1 MRIRLVQE
9 GDAHAIAA
17 IYAPI
22 VERTHISFEERAPSA
37 EEMRRR
43 IASNGEKY
51 PWLVAIDGDSM
62 VGYAYASAHRSRAG
76 YRWSVDSTVYVAE
89 HARGQG
95 VGTALY
101 RELFERLRAQRFHNV
116 FAGIALPNDAS
127 IALHRSLGF
136 THVGVYRR
144 VGYKNGAW
152 HDTSWWQLRLTDDE
166 AAADE
171 PLPTMANHRGRP

>member
-1 MRIRLVQE
+1 MQIRLAQPQ
-9 GDAHAIAA
+9 DARAIAA

-22 VERTHISFEERAPSA
+22 VENTHISFEERAPGTQ
-37 EEMRRR
+37 EMRER
-43 IASNGEKY
+43 IVAGSVKY
-51 PWLVAIDGDSM
+51 PWLVAVDRDAV

-89 HARGQG
+89 NARGRG
-95 VGTALY
+95 VGKAVY
-101 RELFERLRAQRFHNV
+101 AELFERLRAQRFHNV

-144 VGYKNGAW
+144 VGYKDGAW
-152 HDTSWWQLRLTDDE
+152 RDTSWWQLRLTND
-166 AAADE
+166 AAPPDE
-171 PLPTMANHRGRP
+171 PLAAMANHTGRP